1 METKFQTSFI
11 PKKPTASAIGGVSSG
26 SAPRRHHTSIFMTI
40 ATVIFIV
47 SLGGAGAVYA
57 YKQYLINDQVTQK
70 EQLAAREKEFNTD
83 LIEKLKNQS
92 IKIDY
97 AHKLL
102 NNHLALSQIFDI
114 IGRLTIENV
123 RFMSLDLSAP
133 ATNSSDGIK
142 VSLQGYG
149 TSLSSVAFQSDVLSK
164 LDELGLRKIVKNPV
178 ISNPAL
184 NTSGAVSFG
193 FSATIDPTTLT
204 YEKLVTP
211 AAAAPA
217 ANASTQTSQTQ
228 QDDQV
233 PVDTTPNPFT
243 TK

>member
-1 METKFQTSFI
+1 METRFQTSFI
-11 PKKPTASAIGGVSSG
+11 PKKPTASAIGGVSS
-26 SAPRRHHTSIFMTI
+26 APHPKHGASIFMTI
-40 ATVIFIV
+40 ATILFVASIAA
-47 SLGGAGAVYA
+47 AGSVYA

-70 EQLAAREKEFNTD
+70 EQLATREKAFNTD
-83 LIEKLKNQS
+83 LIEKLKTQDV
-92 IKIDY
+92 KINL
-97 AHKLL
+97 ARTLL

-123 RFMSLDLSAP
+123 RFMSLDLTAP

-142 VSLQGYG
+142 ISLQGYG
-149 TSLSSVAFQSDVLSK
+149 TSLSAVAFQSDVLGK
-164 LDELGLRKIVKNPV
+164 LDDYGLRKVVKNPA

-193 FSATIDPTTLT
+193 FSAVIDPSTLS

-211 AAAAPA
+211 ATSAPA
-217 ANASTQTSQTQ
+217 ASTNTAPA
-228 QDDQV
+228 DDQV
-233 PVDTTPNPFT
+233 PVDNGTPNPFT